1 MQIEDSLL
9 DQKPKKTLFSLPT
22 SILQRDWLPNIFLY
36 QKPLKVSTEILNI
49 KTTAMFQGLRK
60 DPWTFSAGG
69 KTQCTVGS
77 YCTSSFFQSQRKP
90 AGVDRNCRCCV
101 CVCSRLSIPTVWF
114 QFSRCMHDQCFLPLS
129 VLSRH
134 PGKKMRKTC
143 GPTIGPKLKQLPR
156 KLEPGSVL
164 RKPYSS
170 ERKTSSDIANHRY
183 KGFILYVFINL
194 LLDHVLWFLMS
205 WL

>member
-1 MQIEDSLL
+1 M
-9 DQKPKKTLFSLPT
+9 
-22 SILQRDWLPNIFLY
+22 PNIFLY

-49 KTTAMFQGLRK
+49 NDHSYVSGSQKRPMDILCGWEGAVHCGKLLHKLFLSVTEKTCWGRAKL
-60 DPWTFSAGG
+60 PLL
-69 KTQCTVGS
+69 CV
-77 YCTSSFFQSQRKP
+77 
-90 AGVDRNCRCCV
+90 CV
-101 CVCSRLSIPTVWF
+101 CVCSWLSIPTVWF
-114 QFSRCMHDQCFLPLS
+114 QFSGCMHDQRFLPLS

-164 RKPYSS
+164 RNPYSS

-205 WL
+205 

>member
-49 KTTAMFQGLRK
+49 NDHSYVSGSQKRPMDILCGWEDAVHCGKLLHKLFLSVTEKTC
-60 DPWTFSAGG
+60 W
-69 KTQCTVGS
+69 
-77 YCTSSFFQSQRKP
+77 
-90 AGVDRNCRCCV
+90 DRAKLPFLCV
-101 CVCSRLSIPTVWF
+101 CVFAAEYSHCVVPVLTLHNQRFHP
-114 QFSRCMHDQCFLPLS
+114 PS

-143 GPTIGPKLKQLPR
+143 GPTIGPKEVRTWLF
-156 KLEPGSVL
+156 L
-164 RKPYSS
+164 RNPYSP